1 MCISLKDSL
10 ILLDS
15 LVYSRTK
22 AKKKKLYLKKWEVK
36 LFKSY
41 AALNKQLFAHLR
53 IKLSA
58 FNFRKKYYSC
68 HQKYT
73 CLFTLFFFF

>member
-22 AKKKKLYLKKWEVK
+22 AKKKNLTIK
-36 LFKSY
+36 
-41 AALNKQLFAHLR
+41 ND
-53 IKLSA
+53 KLS
-58 FNFRKKYYSC
+58 F
-68 HQKYT
+68 
-73 CLFTLFFFF
+73 